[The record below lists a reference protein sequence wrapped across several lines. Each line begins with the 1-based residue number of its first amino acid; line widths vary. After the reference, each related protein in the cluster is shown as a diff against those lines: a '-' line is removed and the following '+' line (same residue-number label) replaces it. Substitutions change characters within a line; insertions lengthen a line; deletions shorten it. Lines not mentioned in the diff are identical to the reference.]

1 MPKQKWIPW
10 PYLGQ
15 IDVSKISPILN
26 SYHFRRLSEKK
37 QLSLSYFIF
46 PGADHDRRSHSMG
59 AYKRSCRF
67 NTKMVQHRI
76 LSKVEAHNVNLFSLL
91 HDIGHGPF
99 SHLIEQLTQINHE
112 QNGLKI
118 LELMRKEIEACGG
131 DVGLIKD
138 LMAHKNPLHQIVT
151 DKNFGMEKLDYLV
164 RDQANTEFGPN
175 ISCCAESVF
184 NYMTYSH
191 DKLMVDLKALDSA
204 IEIQRAYIFFYRN
217 VHLGKSPYIIQRFL
231 QKLIYQ
237 LLNLPKDSGGITE
250 DDLWGMVDGDLLYRL
265 RDSKNEIIKNGMI
278 IFDNGEEQVPKTVLA
293 IRPIGQGW
301 RERKAGKQISVKEV
315 DSDFFD
321 NFSKR
326 SKPRDLAEIE
336 RIIANTLGIPE
347 WEVVV
352 SHIAEKNR
360 FVPKD
365 ITFYDGPKIY
375 SLKKKDPLYFQ
386 VLEQE
391 VQKYLCVRTCVAPKH
406 RKLAHQKSKEIF
418 EKICDFVSYKA

>member
-10 PYLGQ
+10 PNLGQ
-15 IDVSKISPILN
+15 VDVTKISPILN

-59 AYKRSCRF
+59 AYKNTCRF
-67 NTKMVQHRI
+67 NTKMVHYRI
-76 LSKVEAHNVNLFSLL
+76 LSKIEAHNLNLFALL

-99 SHLIEQLTQINHE
+99 SHLIEVLTQINHE
-112 QNGLKI
+112 QNGLRI
-118 LELMRKEIEACGG
+118 LDLMRREIVACGG
-131 DVGLIKD
+131 DVDFIKE
-138 LMAHKNPLHQIVT
+138 LMAQKNPIHQIVT

-184 NYMTYSH
+184 NYMTYNKG
-191 DKLMVDLKALDSA
+191 KLMVDLKALDSA
-204 IEIQRAYIFFYRN
+204 MEIQRAYMFFYRN

-237 LLNLPKDSGGITE
+237 QLRLPAADGGITE
-250 DDLWGMVDGDLLYRL
+250 NDLWGMVDGDLLYQL
-265 RDSKNEIIKNGMI
+265 RESKNDAIRNGMN
-278 IFDNGEEQVPKTVLA
+278 IFDNGEEQIPKTVLA
-293 IRPIGQGW
+293 IRPVGQAW
-301 RERKAGKQISVKEV
+301 RERRSGKQIFVEEV
-315 DSDFFD
+315 DTDFFD

-326 SKPRDLAEIE
+326 SKPKDLAEIE
-336 RIIANTLGIPE
+336 KIIADLLGIPE
-347 WEVVV
+347 WEVIV

-360 FVPKD
+360 FIPKD

-391 VQKYLCVRTCVAPKH
+391 VQKYLCVRACVTPRH
-406 RKLAHQKSKEIF
+406 RKLAYQRSKEIF
-418 EKICDFVSYKA
+418 KSIREFVNYQS